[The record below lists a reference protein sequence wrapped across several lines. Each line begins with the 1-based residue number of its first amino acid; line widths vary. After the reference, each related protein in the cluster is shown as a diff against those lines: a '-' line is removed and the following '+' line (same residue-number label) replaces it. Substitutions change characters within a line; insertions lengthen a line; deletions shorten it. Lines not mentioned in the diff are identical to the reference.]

1 MAGESRVTTDHE
13 TIRKW
18 AEARGGKPATV
29 KRTENDEGV
38 GVLRIDFPGYSGTSS
53 LEEITWDEFFAKL
66 DEKQLAFL
74 YQDTT
79 SSGEESRFFKLVSR
93 NTAEHIDEEKSH
105 SHKSGEK
112 SSSKSDEQTHKAD
125 EKPQS
130 HKASAHKT
138 DEKAH
143 KANEKTQSH
152 KSDEQTHKTHKT
164 SEKEKAHS
172 HKADA
177 KSSRESDEQT
187 HKAHTTDEK
196 EKAGK

>member
-1 MAGESRVTTDHE
+1 MAGESRVTADHE

-29 KRTENDEGV
+29 KRTENDEEV

-66 DEKQLAFL
+66 DEKHLAFL

-93 NTAEHIDEEKSH
+93 NTAEHTDEEKFH

-112 SSSKSDEQTHKAD
+112 SSSKSDETAHKAE
-125 EKPQS
+125 EKS

-138 DEKAH
+138 DEKTH

-152 KSDEQTHKTHKT
+152 KSDEQTHKTRKT
-164 SEKEKAHS
+164 DEKEKAHS
-172 HKADA
+172 PKADE
-177 KSSRESDEQT
+177 KSSPESDEQT
-187 HKAHTTDEK
+187 HKTHKTN
-196 EKAGK
+196 